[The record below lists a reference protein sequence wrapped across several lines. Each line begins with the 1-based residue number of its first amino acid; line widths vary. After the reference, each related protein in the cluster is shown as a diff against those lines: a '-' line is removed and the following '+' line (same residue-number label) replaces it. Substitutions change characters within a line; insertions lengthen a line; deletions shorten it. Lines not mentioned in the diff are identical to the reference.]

1 MNSIFLNLQNRIN
14 VLFPGLV
21 VVGTIAAAAGFLSIH
36 YKAPVMLFAL
46 LIGIAFNFL
55 SSDQRCAPGI
65 EFSSKKIL
73 RFGVALLGFRVTFD
87 QILGLGT
94 NVLLLVPILVIS
106 SIAISWILA
115 KLMGRKYLFGLL
127 TACAVAICGAAAALA
142 VASVLPNW
150 KDRHRDT
157 LFIVVCVTA
166 LSTFAM
172 ITYPILF
179 KVAEFSDVEIG
190 ILIGSTIHDVA
201 QVVGAGYAVSNETG
215 DVATF
220 IKLLRISMLPIVVIL
235 IALLLKGDDES
246 RTISSKAFPWFALGF
261 ALCLVINS
269 SGFMPMALSGF
280 LSSISQWFLVFA
292 IAGLG
297 VSTSLKSMM
306 ELGGKSILLMV
317 LQTIA
322 LLAIAILAVSTDYI

>member
-1 MNSIFLNLQNRIN
+1 MNSLIIKLQDRLNR
-14 VLFPGLV
+14 LFPGLI
-21 VVGTIAAAAGFLSIH
+21 VVGTIAAAAGFLSHH

-55 SSDQRCAPGI
+55 STDERCAPGI

-73 RFGVALLGFRVTFD
+73 RFGVALLGFKVTLD

-94 NVLLLVPILVIS
+94 SVLLLVPILVLS
-106 SIAISWILA
+106 SIAVSWFIA
-115 KLMGRKYLFGLL
+115 KLMGRRYLFGLL
-127 TACAVAICGAAAALA
+127 TACAVSICGAAAALA

-150 KDRHRDT
+150 KERHRDT
-157 LFIVVCVTA
+157 LFVVVCVTG

-172 ITYPILF
+172 IAYPILF
-179 KVAEFSDVEIG
+179 SVGGFSDVEIG
-190 ILIGSTIHDVA
+190 ILIGATIHDVA

-220 IKLLRISMLPIVVIL
+220 IKLLRISMLPFIVII
-235 IALLLKGDDES
+235 IALLLKGDDELG
-246 RTISSKAFPWFALGF
+246 TISPKAFPWFALGF
-261 ALCLVINS
+261 ALCLIVNS
-269 SGFMPMALSGF
+269 IGFIPEMITRF
-280 LSSISQWFLVFA
+280 LADVSQWFLVFA

-306 ELGGKSILLMV
+306 ELGGKSIALMV
-317 LQTIA
+317 LQTVA
-322 LLAIAILAVSTDYI
+322 LLGIAILAVSTDFI

>member
-261 ALCLVINS
+261 ALCLLVNS
-269 SGFMPMALSGF
+269 SGFIPMMLSGF
-280 LSSISQWFLVFA
+280 LANVSQWFLVFA

-297 VSTSLKSMM
+297 VCTSLKSMM
-306 ELGGKSILLMV
+306 ELGGKSIVLMV
-317 LQTIA
+317 IQTVA
-322 LLAIAILAVSTDYI
+322 LLAIAIVAVSTDYI

>member
-1 MNSIFLNLQNRIN
+1 MYSQFNDLNNRFN
-14 VLFPGLV
+14 LLFPGLI

-55 SSDQRCAPGI
+55 ASDERCAPGI

-73 RFGVALLGFRVTFD
+73 RFGVALLGFRVTLD

-94 NVLLLVPILVIS
+94 NTLLLVPILVLS
-106 SIAISWILA
+106 SIAISWLIA
-115 KLMGRKYLFGLL
+115 KLMGRKYLFALL
-127 TACAVAICGAAAALA
+127 TACAVSICGAAAALA

-150 KDRHRDT
+150 KERHRDT

-179 KVAEFSDVEIG
+179 TVADFNDIEIG

-201 QVVGAGYAVSNETG
+201 QVVGAGYAVSNEAG

-220 IKLLRISMLPIVVIL
+220 IKLLRISMLPIIVIL
-235 IALLLKGDDES
+235 IAVLLKGDDES

-261 ALCLVINS
+261 ALCLVVNS
-269 SGFMPMALSGF
+269 SGYIPLIISGF
-280 LSSISQWFLVFA
+280 LANVSQWFLVFA

-306 ELGGKSILLMV
+306 ELGGRSILLMV

-322 LLAIAILAVSTDYI
+322 LLGIAVLAVSTEFI

>member
-1 MNSIFLNLQNRIN
+1 MKSLFLNLKNRLEM
-14 VLFPGLV
+14 LFPGLI

-55 SSDQRCAPGI
+55 ASDERCAPGI

-94 NVLLLVPILVIS
+94 NVLLLVPILVVS
-106 SIAISWILA
+106 SIAISWLLA

-261 ALCLVINS
+261 ALCLLINS
-269 SGFMPMALSGF
+269 SGFMPMVLSGF
-280 LSSISQWFLVFA
+280 LSSVSQWFLVFA

>member
-1 MNSIFLNLQNRIN
+1 MYSQFNDLNNRFN
-14 VLFPGLV
+14 LLFPGLI

-55 SSDQRCAPGI
+55 ASDERCAPGI

-73 RFGVALLGFRVTFD
+73 RFGVALLGFRVTLD

-106 SIAISWILA
+106 SIAISWLIA
-115 KLMGRKYLFGLL
+115 KLMGRKYLFALL
-127 TACAVAICGAAAALA
+127 TACAVSICGAAAALA

-150 KDRHRDT
+150 KERHRDT

-179 KVAEFSDVEIG
+179 TVADFNDIEIG

-201 QVVGAGYAVSNETG
+201 QVVGAGYAVSNEAG

-220 IKLLRISMLPIVVIL
+220 IKLLRISMLPIIVIL
-235 IALLLKGDDES
+235 IAVLLKGDDES

-261 ALCLVINS
+261 ALCLVVNS
-269 SGFMPMALSGF
+269 SGYIP
-280 LSSISQWFLVFA
+280 
-292 IAGLG
+292 
-297 VSTSLKSMM
+297 VSYTHLRAH
-306 ELGGKSILLMV
+306 E
-317 LQTIA
+317 T
-322 LLAIAILAVSTDYI
+322 

>member
-1 MNSIFLNLQNRIN
+1 MYSQFNDLNNRFN
-14 VLFPGLV
+14 LLFPGLI

-55 SSDQRCAPGI
+55 ASDERCAPGI

-73 RFGVALLGFRVTFD
+73 RFGVALLGFRVTLD

-106 SIAISWILA
+106 SIAISWLIA
-115 KLMGRKYLFGLL
+115 KLMGRKYLFALL
-127 TACAVAICGAAAALA
+127 TACAVSICGAAAALA

-150 KDRHRDT
+150 KERHRDT

-179 KVAEFSDVEIG
+179 TVADFNDIEIG

-201 QVVGAGYAVSNETG
+201 QVVGAGYAVSNEAG

-220 IKLLRISMLPIVVIL
+220 IKLLRISMLPIIVIL
-235 IALLLKGDDES
+235 IAVLLKGDDES

-261 ALCLVINS
+261 ALCLVVNS
-269 SGFMPMALSGF
+269 SGYIPLIITGF
-280 LSSISQWFLVFA
+280 LANVSQWFLVFA

-306 ELGGKSILLMV
+306 ELGGRSILLMV

-322 LLAIAILAVSTDYI
+322 LLGIAVLAVSTEFI

>member
-1 MNSIFLNLQNRIN
+1 MNSLIIKLQDRLNR
-14 VLFPGLV
+14 LFPGLI
-21 VVGTIAAAAGFLSIH
+21 VVGTIAAAAGFLSLH

-55 SSDQRCAPGI
+55 STDERCAPGI

-73 RFGVALLGFRVTFD
+73 RFGVALLGFRVTLD

-94 NVLLLVPILVIS
+94 SVLLLVPILVLS
-106 SIAISWILA
+106 SIAVSWFIA
-115 KLMGRKYLFGLL
+115 KLMGRRYLFGLL
-127 TACAVAICGAAAALA
+127 TACAVSICGAAAALA

-150 KDRHRDT
+150 KERHRDT
-157 LFIVVCVTA
+157 LFVVVCVTG

-172 ITYPILF
+172 IAYPILF
-179 KVAEFSDVEIG
+179 SVGGFSDVEIG
-190 ILIGSTIHDVA
+190 ILIGATIHDVA

-220 IKLLRISMLPIVVIL
+220 IKLLRISMLPFIVII
-235 IALLLKGDDES
+235 IALLLKGDDELG
-246 RTISSKAFPWFALGF
+246 TISPKAFPWFALGF
-261 ALCLVINS
+261 ALCLIVNS
-269 SGFMPMALSGF
+269 IGFIPEMITRF
-280 LSSISQWFLVFA
+280 LADVSQWFLVFA

-306 ELGGKSILLMV
+306 ELGGKSIALMV
-317 LQTIA
+317 LQTVA
-322 LLAIAILAVSTDYI
+322 LLGIAILAVSTDFI

>member
-1 MNSIFLNLQNRIN
+1 MYSQFNDLNNRFN
-14 VLFPGLV
+14 LLFPGLI

-55 SSDQRCAPGI
+55 ASDERCAPGI

-73 RFGVALLGFRVTFD
+73 RFGVALLGFRVTLD

-94 NVLLLVPILVIS
+94 NTLLLVPILVLS
-106 SIAISWILA
+106 SIAISWLIA
-115 KLMGRKYLFGLL
+115 KLMGRKYLFALL
-127 TACAVAICGAAAALA
+127 TACAVSICGAAAALA

-150 KDRHRDT
+150 KERHRDT

-179 KVAEFSDVEIG
+179 TVADFNDIEIG

-201 QVVGAGYAVSNETG
+201 QVVGAGYAVSSEAG

-220 IKLLRISMLPIVVIL
+220 IKLLRISMLPIIVIL
-235 IALLLKGDDES
+235 IAVLLKGDDES

-261 ALCLVINS
+261 ALCLVVNS
-269 SGFMPMALSGF
+269 TGYIPLIISGF
-280 LSSISQWFLVFA
+280 LANVSQWFLVFA

-306 ELGGKSILLMV
+306 ELGGRSILLMV

-322 LLAIAILAVSTDYI
+322 LLGIAVLAVSTEFI

>member
-1 MNSIFLNLQNRIN
+1 
-14 VLFPGLV
+14 
-21 VVGTIAAAAGFLSIH
+21 
-36 YKAPVMLFAL
+36 
-46 LIGIAFNFL
+46 
-55 SSDQRCAPGI
+55 
-65 EFSSKKIL
+65 
-73 RFGVALLGFRVTFD
+73 
-87 QILGLGT
+87 
-94 NVLLLVPILVIS
+94 
-106 SIAISWILA
+106 LA

-179 KVAEFSDVEIG
+179 KVADFSDVEIG

-317 LQTIA
+317 LQTLA
-322 LLAIAILAVSTDYI
+322 LLTIAILAVSTDYI

>member
-1 MNSIFLNLQNRIN
+1 MYSQFNDLNNRFN
-14 VLFPGLV
+14 LLFPGLI

-55 SSDQRCAPGI
+55 ASDERCAPGI

-73 RFGVALLGFRVTFD
+73 RFGVALLGFRVTLD

-94 NVLLLVPILVIS
+94 NVLLLVPILVVS
-106 SIAISWILA
+106 SIAISWLIA
-115 KLMGRKYLFGLL
+115 KLMGRKYLFALL
-127 TACAVAICGAAAALA
+127 TACAVSICGAAAALA

-150 KDRHRDT
+150 KERHRDT

-179 KVAEFSDVEIG
+179 TVADFNDIEIG

-201 QVVGAGYAVSNETG
+201 QVVGAGYAVSNEAG

-220 IKLLRISMLPIVVIL
+220 IKLLRISMLPIIVIL
-235 IALLLKGDDES
+235 IAVLLKGDDES
-246 RTISSKAFPWFALGF
+246 RSISSKAFPWFALGF
-261 ALCLVINS
+261 ALCLVVNS
-269 SGFMPMALSGF
+269 SGYIPLLITGF
-280 LSSISQWFLVFA
+280 LANVSQWFLVFA

-306 ELGGKSILLMV
+306 ELGGRSILLMV

-322 LLAIAILAVSTDYI
+322 LLGIAVLAVSTEFI

>member
-1 MNSIFLNLQNRIN
+1 MYSQFNDLNNRFN
-14 VLFPGLV
+14 LLFPGLI

-55 SSDQRCAPGI
+55 ASDERCAPGI

-73 RFGVALLGFRVTFD
+73 RFGVALLGFRVTLD

-94 NVLLLVPILVIS
+94 NTLLLVPILVLS
-106 SIAISWILA
+106 SIAISWLIA
-115 KLMGRKYLFGLL
+115 KLMGRKYLFALL
-127 TACAVAICGAAAALA
+127 TACAVSICGAAAALA

-150 KDRHRDT
+150 KERHRDT

-179 KVAEFSDVEIG
+179 TVANFNDIEIG

-201 QVVGAGYAVSNETG
+201 QVVGAGYAVSNEAG

-220 IKLLRISMLPIVVIL
+220 IKLLRISMLPIIVIL
-235 IALLLKGDDES
+235 IAVLLKGDDES

-261 ALCLVINS
+261 ALCLVVNS
-269 SGFMPMALSGF
+269 SGYNPLIISGF
-280 LSSISQWFLVFA
+280 LANVSQWFLVFA

-306 ELGGKSILLMV
+306 ELGGRSILLMV

-322 LLAIAILAVSTDYI
+322 LLGIAVLAVSTEFI

>member
-1 MNSIFLNLQNRIN
+1 MYSQFNDLNNRFN
-14 VLFPGLV
+14 LLFPGLI

-55 SSDQRCAPGI
+55 AIDERCAPGI

-73 RFGVALLGFRVTFD
+73 RFGVALLGFRVTLD

-94 NVLLLVPILVIS
+94 NVLLLVPILVVS
-106 SIAISWILA
+106 SIAISWLIA
-115 KLMGRKYLFGLL
+115 KLMGRKYLFALL
-127 TACAVAICGAAAALA
+127 TACAVSICGAAAALA

-150 KDRHRDT
+150 KERHRDT

-179 KVAEFSDVEIG
+179 TVADFNDIEIG

-201 QVVGAGYAVSNETG
+201 QVVGAGYAVSNEAG

-220 IKLLRISMLPIVVIL
+220 IKLLRISMLPIIVIL
-235 IALLLKGDDES
+235 IAVLLKGDDES

-261 ALCLVINS
+261 ALCLMVNS
-269 SGFMPMALSGF
+269 SGYIPLIITGF
-280 LSSISQWFLVFA
+280 LANVSQWFLVFA

-306 ELGGKSILLMV
+306 ELGGRSILLMV

-322 LLAIAILAVSTDYI
+322 LLGIAVLAVSTEFI

>member
-1 MNSIFLNLQNRIN
+1 MNSLIIKLQDRLNR
-14 VLFPGLV
+14 LFPGLI
-21 VVGTIAAAAGFLSIH
+21 VVGTIAAAAGFLSLH

-55 SSDQRCAPGI
+55 STDERCAPGI

-73 RFGVALLGFRVTFD
+73 RFGVALLGFKVTLD

-94 NVLLLVPILVIS
+94 SVLLLVPILVLS
-106 SIAISWILA
+106 SIAVSWFIA
-115 KLMGRKYLFGLL
+115 KLMGRRYLFGLL
-127 TACAVAICGAAAALA
+127 TACAVSICGAAAALA

-150 KDRHRDT
+150 KERHRDT
-157 LFIVVCVTA
+157 LFVVVCVTG

-172 ITYPILF
+172 IAYPILF
-179 KVAEFSDVEIG
+179 SVGGFSDVEIG
-190 ILIGSTIHDVA
+190 ILIGATIHDVA

-220 IKLLRISMLPIVVIL
+220 IKLLRISMLPFIVII
-235 IALLLKGDDES
+235 IALLLKGDDELG
-246 RTISSKAFPWFALGF
+246 TISPKAFPWFALGF
-261 ALCLVINS
+261 ALCLIVNS
-269 SGFMPMALSGF
+269 IGFIPEMITRF
-280 LSSISQWFLVFA
+280 LADVSQWFLVFA

-306 ELGGKSILLMV
+306 ELGGKSIALMV
-317 LQTIA
+317 LQTVA
-322 LLAIAILAVSTDYI
+322 LLGIAILAVSTDFI

>member
-1 MNSIFLNLQNRIN
+1 MNSLFLNFQNRLQI
-14 VLFPGLV
+14 LFPGLV

-55 SSDQRCAPGI
+55 ANDERCAPGI

-235 IALLLKGDDES
+235 IALLMKGDDES

-261 ALCLVINS
+261 ALCLLINS
-269 SGFMPMALSGF
+269 SGFIPMVFSGF
-280 LSSISQWFLVFA
+280 LSSVSQWFLVFA

>member
-1 MNSIFLNLQNRIN
+1 MNSQFNDLNNRFN
-14 VLFPGLV
+14 LLFPGLI

-55 SSDQRCAPGI
+55 ASDERCAPGI

-73 RFGVALLGFRVTFD
+73 RFGVALLGFRVTLD

-94 NVLLLVPILVIS
+94 NVLLLVPILVVS
-106 SIAISWILA
+106 SIAISWLIA
-115 KLMGRKYLFGLL
+115 KLMGRKYLFALL
-127 TACAVAICGAAAALA
+127 TACAVSICGAAAALA

-150 KDRHRDT
+150 KERHRDT

-172 ITYPILF
+172 IAYPILF
-179 KVAEFSDVEIG
+179 TVADFNDIEIG

-201 QVVGAGYAVSNETG
+201 QVVGAGYAVSSEAG

-220 IKLLRISMLPIVVIL
+220 IKLLRISMLPIIVIL
-235 IALLLKGDDES
+235 IAVLLKGDDES
-246 RTISSKAFPWFALGF
+246 RSISSKAFPWFALGF
-261 ALCLVINS
+261 ALCLMVNS
-269 SGFMPMALSGF
+269 SGYIPLIITGF
-280 LSSISQWFLVFA
+280 LANVSQWFLVFA

-306 ELGGKSILLMV
+306 ELGGRSILLMV

-322 LLAIAILAVSTDYI
+322 LLGIAVLAVSTEFI

>member
-1 MNSIFLNLQNRIN
+1 MYSQFNDLNNRFN
-14 VLFPGLV
+14 LLFPGLI

-55 SSDQRCAPGI
+55 ASDERCAPGI

-73 RFGVALLGFRVTFD
+73 RFGVALLGFRVTLD

-94 NVLLLVPILVIS
+94 NVLLLVPILVVS
-106 SIAISWILA
+106 SIAISWLIA
-115 KLMGRKYLFGLL
+115 KLMGRKYLFALL
-127 TACAVAICGAAAALA
+127 TACAVSICGAAAALA

-150 KDRHRDT
+150 KERHRDT

-179 KVAEFSDVEIG
+179 TVADFNDIEIG

-201 QVVGAGYAVSNETG
+201 QVVGAGYAVSNEAG

-220 IKLLRISMLPIVVIL
+220 IKLLRISMLPIIVIL
-235 IALLLKGDDES
+235 IAVLLKGDDES

-261 ALCLVINS
+261 ALCLVVNS
-269 SGFMPMALSGF
+269 SGYIPLLITGF
-280 LSSISQWFLVFA
+280 LANVSQWFLVFA

-306 ELGGKSILLMV
+306 ELGGRSILLMV

-322 LLAIAILAVSTDYI
+322 LLGIAVLAVSTEFI

>member
-1 MNSIFLNLQNRIN
+1 MYSQFNDLNNRFN
-14 VLFPGLV
+14 LLFPGLI

-55 SSDQRCAPGI
+55 ASDERCAPGI

-73 RFGVALLGFRVTFD
+73 RFGVALLGFRVTLD

-106 SIAISWILA
+106 SIAISWLIA
-115 KLMGRKYLFGLL
+115 KLMGRKYLFALL
-127 TACAVAICGAAAALA
+127 TACAVSICGAAAALA

-150 KDRHRDT
+150 KERHRDT

-179 KVAEFSDVEIG
+179 TVADFNDIEIG

-201 QVVGAGYAVSNETG
+201 QVVGAGYAVSNEAG

-220 IKLLRISMLPIVVIL
+220 IKLLRISMLPIIVIL
-235 IALLLKGDDES
+235 IAVLLKGDDES

-261 ALCLVINS
+261 ALCLVVNS
-269 SGFMPMALSGF
+269 SGYIPLLITGF
-280 LSSISQWFLVFA
+280 L
-292 IAGLG
+292 
-297 VSTSLKSMM
+297 
-306 ELGGKSILLMV
+306 LMY
-317 LQTIA
+317 LNGF
-322 LLAIAILAVSTDYI
+322 

>member
-1 MNSIFLNLQNRIN
+1 MYSQFNDLNNRFN
-14 VLFPGLV
+14 LLFPGLI

-55 SSDQRCAPGI
+55 ASDERCAPGI

-73 RFGVALLGFRVTFD
+73 RFGVALLGFRVTLD

-106 SIAISWILA
+106 SIAISWLIA
-115 KLMGRKYLFGLL
+115 KLMGRKYLFALL
-127 TACAVAICGAAAALA
+127 TACAVSICGAAAALA

-150 KDRHRDT
+150 KERHRDT

-179 KVAEFSDVEIG
+179 TVADFNDIEIG

-201 QVVGAGYAVSNETG
+201 QVVGAGYAVSNEAG

-220 IKLLRISMLPIVVIL
+220 IKLLRISMLPIIVIL
-235 IALLLKGDDES
+235 IAVLLKGDDES

-261 ALCLVINS
+261 ALCLIVNS
-269 SGFMPMALSGF
+269 SGYIPLIISGF
-280 LSSISQWFLVFA
+280 LANVSQWFLVFA

-306 ELGGKSILLMV
+306 ELGGRSILLMV

-322 LLAIAILAVSTDYI
+322 LLGIAVLAVSTEFI

>member
-1 MNSIFLNLQNRIN
+1 MNSLFLNLQNRLQI
-14 VLFPGLV
+14 LFPGLL

-55 SSDQRCAPGI
+55 ASDERCAPGI

-94 NVLLLVPILVIS
+94 NVLLLVPILVVS
-106 SIAISWILA
+106 SIAISWLLA

-179 KVAEFSDVEIG
+179 KVAEFNDVEIG

-261 ALCLVINS
+261 ALCLLINS
-269 SGFMPMALSGF
+269 SGFMPMVLSGF
-280 LSSISQWFLVFA
+280 LSSVSQWFLVFA

-317 LQTIA
+317 FQTIA

>member
-1 MNSIFLNLQNRIN
+1 MNSLLLNLQNRLQI
-14 VLFPGLV
+14 LFPGLV

-55 SSDQRCAPGI
+55 ASDERCAPGI

-94 NVLLLVPILVIS
+94 NVLLLVPILVVS

-261 ALCLVINS
+261 ALCLLINS
-269 SGFMPMALSGF
+269 SGFMPMVLSGF
-280 LSSISQWFLVFA
+280 LSSVSQWFLVFA

-317 LQTIA
+317 FQTIA